1 MKLIAGAL
9 VTAVLL
15 SACGSESSDSQ
26 PSSVD
31 ILMIKQDACSMFNDT
46 LNSLT
51 PDGYRIAGME
61 STALFDKLAKF
72 DPQYIAY
79 AEYVALISLTDFR
92 DQTSN
97 GAALIALAKVK
108 VFCS

>member
-1 MKLIAGAL
+1 MVVVSNLKLLKICKKIS
-9 VTAVLL
+9 TLL
-15 SACGSESSDSQ
+15 
-26 PSSVD
+26 
-31 ILMIKQDACSMFNDT
+31 T